1 MEKVRPWCGQ
11 PSDQGRLKNRNRNR
25 LTRVVVDKGPLNGC
39 VGRRVLYWVC
49 TSQRQLSSLARLL
62 DTHTSRSPRVAQ
74 LCRSLIPLALSSS
87 LQLFARPLQSSLMAR
102 AVSCRIHDASPT
114 TANIASCR
122 AVPEMP
128 YRNAKS
134 FRERGVVRVK

>member
-1 MEKVRPWCGQ
+1 MVRPTLGSRTAKEQEQEPADPGSRGQRAVKRVCG
-11 PSDQGRLKNRNRNR
+11 
-25 LTRVVVDKGPLNGC
+25 
-39 VGRRVLYWVC
+39 GRRVLYWVC